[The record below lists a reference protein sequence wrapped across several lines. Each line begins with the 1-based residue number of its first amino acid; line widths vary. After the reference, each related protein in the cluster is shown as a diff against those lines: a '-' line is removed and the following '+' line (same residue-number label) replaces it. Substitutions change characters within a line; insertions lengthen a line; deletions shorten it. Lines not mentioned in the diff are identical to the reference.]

1 VLLKNQYPPQFS
13 DKCIND
19 TITKIICDKVS
30 EKNDCDKDKDEEKFQ
45 LFIQY
50 RGKCSERY
58 ANDLRKTG
66 VPIRTI
72 FTLRKLR
79 TVMPSL
85 KEPVDDVM
93 KSGLVY
99 KLNCP
104 RCKACYVGATSRHL
118 QVRFGEHISR
128 KKGAVAKHLATCG
141 SVCRIEDMEILS
153 ATWQGEV
160 HLFTMEALWIRQLK
174 PSINVKDEYKSREL
188 IIKI

>member
-1 VLLKNQYPPQFS
+1 MLLKNQYPPQFS

-19 TITKIICDKVS
+19 TITKIICDEVN

-85 KEPVDDVM
+85 KEPVDDAM

-99 KLNCP
+99 KLNWRAMSGP
-104 RCKACYVGATSRHL
+104 HLDISKSALVSTSPER
-118 QVRFGEHISR
+118 RG
-128 KKGAVAKHLATCG
+128 
-141 SVCRIEDMEILS
+141 
-153 ATWQGEV
+153 
-160 HLFTMEALWIRQLK
+160 
-174 PSINVKDEYKSREL
+174 
-188 IIKI
+188 